1 MIGRICRD
9 LHNFSYHTKAEF
21 HLILFFIQNIP
32 RALKTQKVFEW
43 VLTSADL
50 DVSLRPA
57 EVVHQT

>member
-9 LHNFSYHTKAEF
+9 LHNFFFSYHTKTEF
-21 HLILFFIQNIP
+21 HFILFFIQNIP
-32 RALKTQKVFEW
+32 RALKTHEW

-57 EVVHQT
+57 EI